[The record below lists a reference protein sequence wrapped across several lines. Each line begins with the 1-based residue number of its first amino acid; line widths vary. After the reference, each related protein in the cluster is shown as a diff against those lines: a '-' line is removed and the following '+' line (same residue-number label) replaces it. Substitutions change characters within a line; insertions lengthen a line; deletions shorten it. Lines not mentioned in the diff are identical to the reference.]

1 MQMNSLGSLNGY
13 LHEQL
18 ERLNNT
24 DTVGEELKEEMNRAR
39 SIASVSKMVV
49 ENAALVLQVKKFQDD
64 LTSGDTKTPDM
75 LEG

>member
-1 MQMNSLGSLNGY
+1 MKINSLGSINGF

-24 DTVGEELKEEMNRAR
+24 DTVGEELKEEMQRSK
-39 SIASVSKMVV
+39 SIAEISKVV
-49 ENAALVLQVKKFQDD
+49 IANADLVLRVTKFQD
-64 LTSGDTKTPDM
+64 SYENADTKTPDM